1 LAPQSPPIRKNADT
15 RNTTAWIEFLNVC
28 PMQLKMLFGID
39 GALFYN
45 WLVLGVYP
53 FLRLADRTVLLL

>member
-1 LAPQSPPIRKNADT
+1 
-15 RNTTAWIEFLNVC
+15 
-28 PMQLKMLFGID
+28 MQLKMLFGID